1 MDSRAKI
8 WKRSEWA
15 TILPRSSQSTAT
27 VHVGA
32 YNPNVMRAFVAVAFT
47 LVASCACGCKHSEL
61 DSFHSNWK
69 KLPLSP
75 LAGSSYLR
83 QAETS
88 PCTWNVQTN
97 GDRITI
103 QRVSMRS
110 IQRPDELQVQFAGGR
125 LIGEDRGEWGGSLSV
140 LEDGNRTPREILGK
154 NVLQMF
160 PMHDGAE
167 VITGD
172 LLSNNGSAWFYS
184 NAPAHGWVI
193 QKKADLHG
201 YPTVI
206 GKSGERTLFA
216 YGDAVSIMENFNE
229 RQIAA
234 LPLLEV
240 HPNSIAQDAKG
251 DIYVGMNAFVVRL
264 VSDRNGYTQQWFTQR
279 ECLR

>member
-1 MDSRAKI
+1 
-8 WKRSEWA
+8 
-15 TILPRSSQSTAT
+15 
-27 VHVGA
+27 
-32 YNPNVMRAFVAVAFT
+32 MRMVVALALTFVI
-47 LVASCACGCKHSEL
+47 SGACGCKHSEL

-75 LAGSSYLR
+75 LAGSFYLQ

-88 PCTWNVQTN
+88 PCTWNVQAN
-97 GDRITI
+97 GDRVNI
-103 QRVSMRS
+103 QRVSMGS
-110 IQRPDELQVQFAGGR
+110 LQRPDNLRVQFAGGT
-125 LIGEDRGEWGGSLSV
+125 LVGEDRGEWGGGLSV
-140 LEDGNRTPREILGK
+140 LEDSNRRPREILSK

-160 PMHDGAE
+160 PMQDGVE

-172 LLSNNGSAWFYS
+172 LPSNKGSAWLYS
-184 NAPAHGWVI
+184 NAEGHGWSI

-201 YPTVI
+201 YPRVI
-206 GKSGERTLFA
+206 GKGGDRTLFA

-234 LPLLEV
+234 LPMLEV

-264 VSDRNGYTQQWFTQR
+264 VSDRNGYTQQWYTQR